1 MNIFM
6 RFLLLGEPAVPPEQQ
21 ELQYT
26 GPAYIAGYSY
36 KMFESPVAGITLKRD
51 GRVEVEE
58 SIPDSTDS
66 MQQVLSYYLWSTN
79 PGPNVG
85 QDYEIRFTDIN
96 NSHSMNPGVYGVWLG
111 LEVDRRNWMVI
122 SGPGSLSQQLKV
134 EIRHRDFP
142 QIYHEFVVLVEVT
155 VDAGAT

>member
-21 ELQYT
+21 ELKYT
-26 GPAYIAGYSY
+26 GPAYISGYSY
-36 KMFESPVAGITLKRD
+36 KIFESPVAGVTFKRD

-66 MQQVLSYYLWSTN
+66 MQQVLSYYLWSTK

-96 NSHSMNPGVYGVWLG
+96 NSHSMNPGIYGVWLG
-111 LEVDRRNWMVI
+111 LEVDRRNWMVT
-122 SGPGSLSQQLKV
+122 SATSLSQQLKV
-134 EIRHRDFP
+134 EIRHRDFHE
-142 QIYHEFVVLVEVT
+142 ISIEFVVLLEVT
-155 VDAGAT
+155 IDPGAT